1 MPSSLGAMPEAA
13 IPPALDRA
21 HFDMMTAGDAALQRE
36 VAGLFRGQADE
47 WRAALSAPDAPDWA
61 DAVHK
66 LKGSARGIGLV
77 ALADVCEAAEREGGA
92 AASKKVA
99 AALEKALAA
108 LAAY

>member
-1 MPSSLGAMPEAA
+1 MLEAA
-13 IPPALDRA
+13 VPPALDRV
-21 HFDMMTAGDAALQRE
+21 HFDMMTAGDGALQSE
-36 VAGLFRGQADE
+36 VAGLFRCQADE
-47 WRAALSAPDAPDWA
+47 WRAALAAPEASGWA

-92 AASKKVA
+92 AASQKVA
-99 AALEKALAA
+99 AALEKALMA